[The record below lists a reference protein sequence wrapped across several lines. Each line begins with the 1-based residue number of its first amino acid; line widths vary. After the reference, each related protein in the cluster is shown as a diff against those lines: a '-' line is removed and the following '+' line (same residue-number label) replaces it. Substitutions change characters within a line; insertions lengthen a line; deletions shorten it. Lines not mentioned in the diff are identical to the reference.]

1 MNISFE
7 GFSKK
12 ERSEFDAAERLH
24 PVNRDVKVRP
34 GKAGST
40 EKSSFLES
48 VSRGHHKLLKI
59 QMTVSGLENLAQ
71 QLRSG
76 QTVAENEKY
85 LHNLLDNTK
94 LHDERVL
101 TDYED
106 TLRTIVKNNDLDRLG
121 LLIDEQRHTLSGLT
135 TNDTIAQNII
145 SAQYTAKNTEF
156 DVLLQKVI
164 TTIKNNGAPL
174 FNLSR
179 EKVIDLLR

>member
-1 MNISFE
+1 
-7 GFSKK
+7 
-12 ERSEFDAAERLH
+12 
-24 PVNRDVKVRP
+24 
-34 GKAGST
+34 
-40 EKSSFLES
+40 
-48 VSRGHHKLLKI
+48 
-59 QMTVSGLENLAQ
+59 MTVSGLENLAQ